1 MKKRTSPPAAAAKPA
16 ARKPRPAVRKPAAA
30 KPAAAAGDTLAAGVM
45 VMAVTG
51 GLAPGAGDPP
61 VELQRVRF
69 GYFNPEARE
78 VCLAGSFNDWDRRA
92 TPLQRDALGDWTV
105 ELELP
110 PGEYRYR
117 LVVDGEWRDDPSAPQ
132 TAQNPFG
139 GYDAVLVVN
148 G

>member
-1 MKKRTSPPAAAAKPA
+1 MKKRTSSPASAVKPA
-16 ARKPRPAVRKPAAA
+16 ARKPRTAARKPADTP
-30 KPAAAAGDTLAAGVM
+30 PAAASGETVVAGAIVTAVM
-45 VMAVTG
+45 G
-51 GLAPGAGDPP
+51 GAAPGAGDPP

-69 GYFNPEARE
+69 GYFNPAARE

-92 TPLQRDALGDWTV
+92 TPMQRDALGDWTV

>member
-1 MKKRTSPPAAAAKPA
+1 MKKRTSPPAAAVKPVARKPRTA
-16 ARKPRPAVRKPAAA
+16 ARKPAGTPPAAVS
-30 KPAAAAGDTLAAGVM
+30 GETVAAGVL
-45 VMAVTG
+45 VMTVTG
-51 GLAPGAGDPP
+51 EAAPGAGDPP
-61 VELQRVRF
+61 VQLQRVRF

-78 VCLAGSFNDWDRRA
+78 VFLVGSFNNWEPRT
-92 TPLQRDALGDWTV
+92 TPMRRDAFGDWSV

-139 GYDAVLVVN
+139 GYDAVLAVQ

>member
-1 MKKRTSPPAAAAKPA
+1 MKKRPRHVRSRPASGASRRGPSAEAGFVAAVAVAAVTSGPAAPPAIP
-16 ARKPRPAVRKPAAA
+16 
-30 KPAAAAGDTLAAGVM
+30 
-45 VMAVTG
+45 
-51 GLAPGAGDPP
+51 
-61 VELQRVRF
+61 LQRVRF

-92 TPLQRDALGDWTV
+92 LPLRRDALGDWSV

-117 LVVDGEWRDDPSAPQ
+117 LVVDGEWRDDPAAPV

-139 GYDAVLVVN
+139 GYDAVLVVT

>member
-1 MKKRTSPPAAAAKPA
+1 MKKRTSPPAAAVKPPARKSRTA
-16 ARKPRPAVRKPAAA
+16 ARKPAGA
-30 KPAAAAGDTLAAGVM
+30 KAAAAAGETVAAGLL

-51 GLAPGAGDPP
+51 EAAPGAGDPP
-61 VELQRVRF
+61 VQLQRVRF
-69 GYFNPEARE
+69 GYFNPEARA

-92 TPLQRDALGDWTV
+92 TPMQRDALGDWTV